1 MPSLG
6 NLLLDRCL
14 SPANSWVVV
23 FKSLQTIHHLM
34 CYGNE
39 RFSQYLASAP
49 DVGLSSIARSFVD
62 KTNTPGGTEMSVFVR
77 RYASYILA
85 RIASYRSQGYDFA
98 KVKRSAPKEAPKPH
112 PQASSFKAPSAG
124 TTPVLRDLPL
134 NQILEVLPRLQAQ
147 VDCLLDFNA
156 TENDLKNGVIRG
168 AFLLLFRDL
177 VRLFASFN
185 DCIISLLEKFFSLK
199 DIKVARQSFT
209 SYVDFTERMDRIEEF
224 LKIAEAI
231 GVEKGEIPDLAHAPA
246 TLLNHMEGHCLVL
259 EGKDPTEVL
268 NRPPPV
274 KKVKPPPVV
283 PPAPAPSATAF
294 NPFAAAPPEA
304 TGGVNPFAA
313 VPTHAAPPP
322 IPASPFAAIP
332 PQAAAPPPI
341 PASPFAAIPPQAA
354 APPPIPASPF
364 AAIPPQA
371 VPPPTST
378 SPFAAIPPQPVST
391 SPFAPVAA
399 AAAPPIPPAPVNFVP
414 QVVQEAVAAPAV
426 EQQQPT
432 TTTTTETSQEP
443 ASFNPFM

>member
-23 FKSLQTIHHLM
+23 FKSLQTMHHLM

-49 DVGLSSIARSFVD
+49 DVGLTSVARSFVD

-85 RIASYRSQGYDFA
+85 RISSYRSQGYDFA
-98 KVKRSAPKEAPKPH
+98 KVKRSAPKEVKPH
-112 PQASSFKAPSAG
+112 PQASSFKAPSTG
-124 TTPVLRDLPL
+124 NTPVLRDLPL
-134 NQILEVLPRLQAQ
+134 NQILEVLPKLQTQ
-147 VDCLLDFNA
+147 VDSLLDFNA

-185 DCIISLLEKFFSLK
+185 DCIISLLEKFFALK
-199 DIKVARQSFT
+199 EVKVARQSFT

-224 LKIAEAI
+224 LKVAEAI

-274 KKVKPPPVV
+274 KKVKPPPVI
-283 PPAPAPSATAF
+283 PPAPTASATPF
-294 NPFAAAPPEA
+294 NPFAAAPDMA
-304 TGGVNPFAA
+304 TGAPSAA
-313 VPTHAAPPP
+313 GMN
-322 IPASPFAAIP
+322 PFAAIP
-332 PQAAAPPPI
+332 TQP
-341 PASPFAAIPPQAA
+341 
-354 APPPIPASPF
+354 
-364 AAIPPQA
+364 
-371 VPPPTST
+371 V
-378 SPFAAIPPQPVST
+378 PQPAST
-391 SPFAPVAA
+391 SPFAPVVQQAPP
-399 AAAPPIPPAPVNFVP
+399 PPIPPAPVNFVP
-414 QVVQEAVAAPAV
+414 QVVPEAVVAPVV
-426 EQQQPT
+426 EQPPQPT
-432 TTTTTETSQEP
+432 TTTTEAPQEP
-443 ASFNPFM
+443 PSASFNPFM